1 MGIILLYG
9 INIALGNVLTKYPNL
24 VTFITKN
31 LRSVRNRLS
40 KTRRFNLVAILL
52 TVIIIV
58 FRSIYISDRLLTV
71 LQYYD
76 MIMEG
81 LIDDIPHNNN
91 VPNIEEK
98 DLEMLIVASMQTL
111 IKTW

>member
-1 MGIILLYG
+1 M
-9 INIALGNVLTKYPNL
+9 
-24 VTFITKN
+24 
-31 LRSVRNRLS
+31 
-40 KTRRFNLVAILL
+40 AILL
-52 TVIIIV
+52 TVISIV
-58 FRSIYISDRLLTV
+58 FRSTYISDRLLTV

-81 LIDDIPHNNN
+81 LIDDISHNNN

-98 DLEMLIVASMQTL
+98 DLETLIVASMQTL

>member
-1 MGIILLYG
+1 M
-9 INIALGNVLTKYPNL
+9 
-24 VTFITKN
+24 
-31 LRSVRNRLS
+31 
-40 KTRRFNLVAILL
+40 AILL

-81 LIDDIPHNNN
+81 LIDDISHNNN

-98 DLEMLIVASMQTL
+98 DLETLIVASMQTL